1 VAPYLI
7 WFSHERKGMDYR
19 LLIIG
24 TASLDKL
31 HLPTHAQN
39 EVAHAAG
46 GAGLYTALAAHRA
59 GIRTHLWAPRPNP
72 MPPLLQPAAERVLW
86 SGPPVAPAELPHL
99 EIVHHGEGRATLLHA
114 SWGAEIQLV
123 PERLPS
129 DMHQAAII
137 HIAALST
144 AQRQLDFVQAIQA
157 ARGANRHP
165 RISVGTYAR
174 LVQGETGIVRQLVDR
189 ADLFFM
195 NENEAKGLWGQV
207 EQARTRPDACLFI
220 TLGAQGA
227 FVISGEDV
235 THVPGHVTVEA
246 DPTGAGDTFCGATL
260 AGLAR
265 GESPVTAAQYAVE
278 LAAQTVSAIGPAALL
293 APEAE

>member
-1 VAPYLI
+1 
-7 WFSHERKGMDYR
+7 MQDR

-24 TASLDKL
+24 TASLDRL
-31 HLPTHAQN
+31 HLPTHGQAG
-39 EVAHAAG
+39 VAHAAG

-59 GIRTHLWAPRPNP
+59 GSRTHLWAPRPDP
-72 MPPLLQPAAERVLW
+72 MPPLLQPAAERVNW
-86 SGPPVAPAELPHL
+86 SGPPIAPAELPHL
-99 EIVHHGEGRATLLHA
+99 EIVHHGEGRATLLYA
-114 SWGAEIQLV
+114 SWGAELQLV

-129 DMHQAAII
+129 GLHQAAMI
-137 HIAALST
+137 HVAALST
-144 AQRQLDFVQAIQA
+144 AQRQLEFVQAIQA

-174 LVQGETGIVRQLVDR
+174 LVQGETAVVRQLIEY
-189 ADLFFM
+189 ADFFFM

-207 EQARTRPDACLFI
+207 EHAHTRPDACLFI
-220 TLGAQGA
+220 TLGAQG
-227 FVISGEDV
+227 VLVMRGNDV
-235 THVPGHVTVEA
+235 THVPGHAAVEI

-260 AGLAR
+260 ARLAR

-293 APEAE
+293 ASEAE

>member
-1 VAPYLI
+1 
-7 WFSHERKGMDYR
+7 MDYH

-24 TASLDKL
+24 TASLDRL
-31 HLPTHAQN
+31 HLPTHAQD

-59 GIRTHLWAPRPNP
+59 GSRTHLWAPRPDP
-72 MPPLLQPAAERVLW
+72 MPPLLQPAAERLLW
-86 SGPPVAPAELPHL
+86 SGPSIAPAELPHL
-99 EIVHHGEGRATLLHA
+99 EIAHHGEGRATLLHA
-114 SWGAEIQLV
+114 SWGAELQLV

-129 DMHQAAII
+129 DMHQAAMI
-137 HIAALST
+137 HVAALST
-144 AQRQLDFVQAIQA
+144 AQRQLEFVRAIQA
-157 ARGANRHP
+157 ARGANSHP

-174 LVQGETGIVRQLVDR
+174 LVQGETAAVRQLVEH

-195 NENEAKGLWGQV
+195 NEHEAKGLWGQV
-207 EQARTRPDACLFI
+207 AQARTRSDACLFI

-227 FVISGEDV
+227 LVMSGDAV
-235 THVPGHVTVEA
+235 THVPGHATVEV

-265 GESPVTAAQYAVE
+265 GESPITAAQYAVE

-293 APEAE
+293 ASEAE